1 MKDTHVPGD
10 PVFRAAG
17 GRPNAGRG
25 SDQLSRDR
33 QTLMAVLA
41 RIGEIAPSNRE
52 EAVLSG
58 VRDELEVDTVR
69 LLVPGRDPSVL
80 TAVRALGIPGSSV
93 VPVPVGE
100 GLSGWSA
107 EHRRAAIIDDARRVR
122 LVTPGLG
129 DVRSAMVA
137 PIVVEGELLG
147 VLEVGSFASR
157 RFDDGDLALL
167 EAVAGTMALLLDR
180 EGSGNGSNGRVS
192 NTLLE
197 QLEAERSRLE
207 AVLEQLPAG
216 VLIAEAPSGR
226 VVHGNRRIEEILRH
240 PVFPSQAVEEYG
252 DWKGFHPDGRA
263 VEASEWPLGRAIRHG
278 ERIEGAEYLYLRGD
292 GTRTWITINAAPI
305 VDADGSIVGGVV
317 VLLDVDAERR
327 ATEELRFLAQVSS
340 ALHSTL
346 DYRKTLRKLA
356 RLAVPRFADWCAV
369 DLVEPDGRLSRQESA
384 HRDPDF
390 QRRIERLVRKRSRS
404 GVVPRPVSEVLR
416 TGDPLLIPTVTD
428 ATLEEWAVDE
438 EHLTLLRTLGLRSAI
453 VVPIIG
459 RDRMLGLITFTTAES
474 SWEYSSQDLALAEEV
489 ARRSASAIENAELFE
504 AASEA
509 NRAKSDFLAVMSH
522 ELRTPLAAI
531 MGYTELLQIGIPVP
545 LPEQAL
551 HQIERIDNAARH
563 QLQLV
568 EEILTFSRLSAG
580 QETVSNTPV
589 DVADLIREAAGFI
602 RPAAD
607 RKDLALELTF
617 GEPDLVLVTD
627 PAKLRQILI
636 NLLFNAVQFTA
647 EGRIDV
653 RLSTD
658 DDNVLIAVSDTG
670 IGIETAHHRRIFDA
684 FWQVRQ
690 SSTREVGGTGLGLTV
705 AQRMAQIL
713 GGAILVQS
721 EVDRGSTFTIRL
733 PRRPD
738 SDGPSANA

>member
-1 MKDTHVPGD
+1 MTDTQFPGG
-10 PVFRAAG
+10 PVFRVARV
-17 GRPNAGRG
+17 RPGPDHEADGT
-25 SDQLSRDR
+25 RDR
-33 QTLMAVLA
+33 PALVSMLA
-41 RIGEIAPSNRE
+41 RIGRVDSGERE
-52 EAVLSG
+52 DALLAA
-58 VRDELEVDTVR
+58 VRDALEADTVR
-69 LLVPGRDPSVL
+69 LLVPGSDPSLL
-80 TAVRALGIPGSSV
+80 TAVRALGIPGAAV

-100 GLSGWSA
+100 GLSGWA
-107 EHRRAAIIDDARRVR
+107 AKHRRAAIVDDASRVR
-122 LVTPGLG
+122 LVTPGLR

-137 PIVVEGELLG
+137 PVVAGDELLG

-157 RFDDGDLALL
+157 AFDDDELALL
-167 EAVAGTMALLLDR
+167 EGAAGAMTLLLP
-180 EGSGNGSNGRVS
+180 GNSKRGGSNGRVS
-192 NTLLE
+192 KTLLE

-226 VVHGNRRIEEILRH
+226 VVHGNRRIDEILRH
-240 PVFPSQAVEEYG
+240 PVFPSKAVEDYG
-252 DWKGFHPDGRA
+252 EWNGFHADGRP

-278 ERIEGAEYLYLRGD
+278 ERIEGEEYLYICGD
-292 GTRTWITINAAPI
+292 GTRTWIRINAAPI
-305 VDADGSIVGGVV
+305 LDADGSIVGGVV
-317 VLLDVDAERR
+317 VLLDVDRERR
-327 ATEELRFLAQVSS
+327 ATEELRFLADVSS

-346 DYRKTLRKLA
+346 DYRETLRKLA

-369 DLVEPDGRLSRQESA
+369 DLVEPDGRLSRQESV
-384 HRDPDF
+384 HRDPQF
-390 QRRIERLVRKRSRS
+390 QRKIETIVRNRNRS
-404 GVVPRPVSEVLR
+404 GVVPRPVLEVLR
-416 TGDPLLIPTVTD
+416 SGRPLLIPEITD
-428 ATLEEWAVDE
+428 AALEDWAVDA
-438 EHLTLLRTLGLRSAI
+438 EHMELLRALDLRSAMVVPIRGRDRTLGL
-453 VVPIIG
+453 
-459 RDRMLGLITFTTAES
+459 MTFTTSES
-474 SWEYSSQDLALAEEV
+474 NWEYSAQDLALAEEV

-551 HQIERIDNAARH
+551 HQVERIDNAARH

-580 QETVSNTPV
+580 EETVSNAPV
-589 DVADLIREAAGFI
+589 DIAELIREATGFI

-607 RKDLALELTF
+607 RKDLGLELGF
-617 GEPDLVLVTD
+617 GEPGPVLLTD

-636 NLLFNAVQFTA
+636 NLLFNAVQFTT
-647 EGRIDV
+647 EGRISV
-653 RLSTD
+653 RMSADEEHVIISVT
-658 DDNVLIAVSDTG
+658 DTG
-670 IGIETAHHRRIFDA
+670 IGIEPVHHRRIFDA

-713 GGAILVQS
+713 GGEILVES
-721 EVDRGSTFTIRL
+721 EVGRGSTFTVRL
-733 PRRPD
+733 PRQPASDPAPD
-738 SDGPSANA
+738 DS